1 MEEETLA
8 AQAIGTVGTDALYDE
23 SVKRLLAHKSILA
36 VILKECV
43 PEFKHC
49 TTREIAERY
58 IEGEPQIGE
67 VGVVPD
73 ETHRSGE
80 VIHGLNTEDTT
91 LTEGSIRYDIRFYAS
106 APGEDGLIG
115 LIINLEAQNRFNTGY
130 PHQTNIIRTCFR

>member
-1 MEEETLA
+1 MKA
-8 AQAIGTVGTDALYDE
+8 NPRSAKWA
-23 SVKRLLAHKSILA
+23 S
-36 VILKECV
+36 
-43 PEFKHC
+43 P
-49 TTREIAERY
+49 
-58 IEGEPQIGE
+58 
-67 VGVVPD
+67 PD

-115 LIINLEAQNRFNTGY
+115 LIISLEAQNRFNPGY